1 MQEDLGVVLSTF
13 QMNSIQY
20 SSRISNVC
28 EHIFIFITILLYP
41 LPSILPRHC
50 QLIIDIPFSVITL
63 RQLRV
68 DLPSAPIDHE
78 LELILVLAVD
88 DRQGYSH

>member
-20 SSRISNVC
+20 SSRISNVR
-28 EHIFIFITILLYP
+28 EHIFIFITILLCP
-41 LPSILPRHC
+41 LHSILPRHF
-50 QLIIDIPFSVITL
+50 QLIIDIPFSIITL

-68 DLPSAPIDHE
+68 DLPSAAIDHE